1 LVDSNLKAMKT
12 LALFTPYELIA
23 GGGTRYILGLAEAF
37 RDVHEVY
44 LVTPSA
50 MPVPA
55 MVEVAR
61 NLGVRAHHVIPI
73 SWEDAH
79 TRAQG
84 RPFNYAIA
92 FGNEPLPQVPG
103 IADRNFFVCQ
113 FPFPMQ
119 PDDLAIRLVYLSHCE
134 KIVVYSEYAERHLRA
149 RLAELSAPVK
159 PIRIIHPAADSIS
172 PEREVEREDKS
183 ILSVGRFFD
192 VGGKCQDE
200 LIRVFRELEGAGWTL
215 HLAGAI
221 YEGTTRYAMYDKC
234 LRLAEGLSVRFY
246 PNASRAEIGRLYAQS
261 TCYWHGA
268 GLGAEPAT
276 EPEKFEHFGITV
288 VEAMAAGCLPIVLA
302 HGGPTEIVSS
312 GYNGWAFRTTA
323 ELVELTSRLP
333 TLPRSQLEELR
344 ERSRQRAAAFT
355 TEVFQENWRNLLSD

>member
-1 LVDSNLKAMKT
+1 MKT

-23 GGGTRYILGLAEAF
+23 GGGTRYFFSIAEAF

-50 MPVPA
+50 MPVSA
-55 MVEVAR
+55 LVEVAR
-61 NLGVRAHHVIPI
+61 NLGVRADHVIPL

-79 TRAQG
+79 TRAQD
-84 RPFNYAIA
+84 RPFNYAVA
-92 FGNEPLPQVPG
+92 FGNDPLPQVPG
-103 IADRNFFVCQ
+103 IANRNFFHCQ
-113 FPFPMQ
+113 FPFPIQ
-119 PDDLAIRLVYLSHCE
+119 PDDLPTRLIYLSHCE
-134 KIVVYSEYAERHLRA
+134 SIIVNSEYTARHLRA
-149 RLAELSAPVK
+149 RLAELSAPNK
-159 PIRIIHPAADSIS
+159 PIQIIHPAADLIS
-172 PEREVEREDKS
+172 PEGEVQRDEKS

-200 LIRVFRELEGAGWTL
+200 LIRAFRELQGAGWTL

-234 LRLAEGLSVRFY
+234 LRLADRLSVRFY
-246 PNASRAEIGRLYAQS
+246 PNASRAQIGQLYAQS

-268 GLGAEPAT
+268 GLGADPAT
-276 EPEKFEHFGITV
+276 EPEKFEHFGIAV

-312 GYNGWAFRTTA
+312 GSNGWTFRTPA

-333 TLPRSQLEELR
+333 TLPGSQLEEMR
-344 ERSRQRAAAFT
+344 ARSRERAAAFT
-355 TEVFQENWRNLLSD
+355 TEVFQEKWRTLLSDSPVA

>member
-1 LVDSNLKAMKT
+1 MKT

-23 GGGTRYILGLAEAF
+23 GGGTRYILGIAEAF
-37 RDVHEVY
+37 RDVYEVY

-50 MPVPA
+50 MPVAA
-55 MVEVAR
+55 MAEVAR
-61 NLGVRAHHVIPI
+61 NLGVRADHVIPL

-79 TRAQG
+79 ARALA
-84 RPFNYAIA
+84 RPFSYAVA

-103 IADRNFFVCQ
+103 LADRNFFVCQ

-119 PDDLAIRLVYLSHCE
+119 PDDLAIRLIYLSHCE
-134 KIVVYSEYAERHLRA
+134 SIVVYSEYAERHLRA
-149 RLAELSAPVK
+149 RLAELSAPGK
-159 PIRIIHPAADSIS
+159 PIRIIHPAADPIS
-172 PEREVEREDKS
+172 PEREVQREDKS

-200 LIRVFRELEGAGWTL
+200 LIRAFRELDGPGWSL

-221 YEGTTRYAMYDKC
+221 YKGPTRYAMYDKC
-234 LRLAEGLSVRFY
+234 LRLAEGLPVRFY

-268 GLGAEPAT
+268 GLGADPAT

-302 HGGPTEIVSS
+302 QGGPTEIVSS
-312 GYNGWAFRTTA
+312 GNNGWTFRTPA

-333 TLPRSQLEELR
+333 TLPGSQLEEMR
-344 ERSRQRAAAFT
+344 ARSRARSAAFT
-355 TEVFQENWRNLLSD
+355 TAVFQEKWRTLLSDSAIA